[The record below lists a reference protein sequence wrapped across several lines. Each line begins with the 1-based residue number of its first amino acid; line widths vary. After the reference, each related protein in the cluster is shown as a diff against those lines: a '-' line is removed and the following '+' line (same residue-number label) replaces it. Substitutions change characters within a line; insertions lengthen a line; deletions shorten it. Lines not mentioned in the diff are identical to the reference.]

1 MNKIKKMLKA
11 TIFFFLI
18 SISIDCGGQEQLKTD
33 LLLEVTVKSFGQ
45 VTFQGEI
52 LLLRLCDNAEVEADI
67 LSLRTEKETQFKRKK
82 FSLSAT
88 DFIEIQKLIQ
98 AIEKINFKKNY
109 LPNAPASD
117 LQSITTIIFSGT
129 ENQKIEIV
137 MEENA
142 TGILID
148 EYGEKYPKPIVDLL
162 SNVHKLR
169 QQSQ

>member
-1 MNKIKKMLKA
+1 MNNFKKMLKA

-33 LLLEVTVKSFGQ
+33 LLMEVTVKSFGQ

-52 LLLRLCDNAEVEADI
+52 LLLRLYDNAEAEADI
-67 LSLRTEKETQFKRKK
+67 LSLRTKKETQFKRKT
-82 FSLSAT
+82 FSLSET
-88 DFIEIQKLIQ
+88 DFREIQKLLRVL
-98 AIEKINFKKNY
+98 ERTDFKKNY
-109 LPNAPASD
+109 SRNAPASD
-117 LQSITTIIFSGT
+117 LYSITTIIFSGT

-148 EYGEKYPKPIVDLL
+148 EYGEKYPKPIVALL
-162 SNVHKLR
+162 SNIYKLR
-169 QQSQ
+169 QQFE